1 MVVGDQHAQPGGPR
15 RGDAIDAGD
24 AVVHG
29 DQQVRTFLQRHGDD
43 FRGQA
48 VAVLEAVGHQVID
61 PGRAKHTQRQHADA
75 AGGGAVG
82 IEVADD
88 EDALATLQG
97 IDQQF
102 DGGVDA
108 LQLPVRDQPR
118 QALVQL
124 GGGLHAAGGV
134 QAGQQ
139 GRQVAEVGKG
149 LRQGAGFDAHETTLF
164 P

>member
-1 MVVGDQHAQPGGPR
+1 MVVGDQHAQPGGLG
-15 RGDAIDAGD
+15 RGDAVDTGD

-29 DQQVRTFLQRHGDD
+29 HQQVRTLLQRHGDD

-48 VAVLEAVGHQVID
+48 VAVFEAVRHQVID
-61 PGRAKHTQRQHADA
+61 PGRAEHAQRQHADA

-88 EDALATLQG
+88 EDALAALQG
-97 IDQQF
+97 LDQQL

-108 LQLPVRDQPR
+108 LQLLVGNQPR

-124 GGGLHAAGGV
+124 GGGLHATGGV

-139 GRQVAEVGKG
+139 GRQIAEIGQG
-149 LRQGAGFDAHETTLF
+149 FGQGAGFDAHQTTLF